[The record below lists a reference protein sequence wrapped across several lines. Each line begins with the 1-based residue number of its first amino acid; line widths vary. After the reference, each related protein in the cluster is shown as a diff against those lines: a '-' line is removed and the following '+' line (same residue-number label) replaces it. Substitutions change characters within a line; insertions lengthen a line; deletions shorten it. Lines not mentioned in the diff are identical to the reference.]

1 MIDLILYF
9 FVSLKLILIGFNVH
23 DLLTTIAVFVDF
35 VVEYISKS
43 KRVK

>member
-1 MIDLILYF
+1 MID
-9 FVSLKLILIGFNVH
+9 FNPLFLCIPQINFNWIQH